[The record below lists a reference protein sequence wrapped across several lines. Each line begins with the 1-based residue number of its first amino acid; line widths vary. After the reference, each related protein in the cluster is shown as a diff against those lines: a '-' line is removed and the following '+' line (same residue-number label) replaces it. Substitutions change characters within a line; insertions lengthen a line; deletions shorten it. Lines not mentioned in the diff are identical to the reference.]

1 MSDYQDLHDATILV
15 VDDEEANVRL
25 LHRVLTR
32 AGFSRVYTTQEPTT
46 VPELHDA
53 LDPDLIILDVRMP
66 ELDGFGVLER
76 LRAVLTPADF
86 LPVLAVTGDTSH
98 ETRVRVIQA
107 GAKDFL
113 QKPFEPSEVVVRV
126 HNLLTMRA
134 LHVSLRSFLSR
145 MSHELRTP
153 LNSVIG
159 FSRQLEKNRGGR
171 LDATDLEYV
180 RRIADNGEH
189 MLRVV
194 ENLLERSRLESERL
208 VSAALPRQPDAP
220 ESKH

>member
-15 VDDEEANVRL
+15 VDDEDANLRL

-32 AGFSRVYTTQEPTT
+32 AGFTRVYTAQEPRT
-46 VPELHDA
+46 VLQLHDA
-53 LDPDLIILDVRMP
+53 LDPDLLILDVHMP
-66 ELDGFGVLER
+66 ELDGFGVLAA
-76 LRAVLTPADF
+76 LRSVLTPADF
-86 LPVLAVTGDTSH
+86 LPVLAVTGDMSH
-98 ETRVRVIQA
+98 ETRVGIIRA

-134 LHVSLRSFLSR
+134 LHASLRSFLSS

-159 FSRQLEKNRGGR
+159 FARQLEKNRHGR
-171 LDATDLEYV
+171 LEGTDLEYAH
-180 RRIADNGEH
+180 RIADNGEH
-189 MLRVV
+189 MLAVV
-194 ENLLERSRLESERL
+194 ETLLERSRLESERL
-208 VSAALPRQPDAP
+208 VSAALGREGSGD
-220 ESKH
+220 KH